1 MNQMLRPDI
10 EAAAHEILTHLESH
24 GDAPLMAM
32 KNALGRRDLYFYMG
46 LGDLI
51 LKQRVSIQDREGV
64 FWAIRVPP
72 AAKAA

>member
-1 MNQMLRPDI
+1 MQQMMRHEI
-10 EAAAHEILTHLESH
+10 EAAAYEILTHLESH
-24 GDAPLMAM
+24 GDGPLMAT

-51 LKQRVSIQDREGV
+51 LKKMVCIQDREGV
-64 FWAIRVPP
+64 LWAIRIPP